1 MAQAPQ
7 PPHKPAAPPPPLK
20 TRADDHPPPAVGG
33 GHVAKTGEDPKLD
46 DHRPII
52 GVKGHPIEDG
62 SRDPD
67 TIAET
72 QRRRSAEM
80 EKKGIE
86 AWKAEHDERSEE
98 EKRGHTVV
106 PPPAIP
112 RADAPPQI
120 EGAKHEDHQA
130 P

>member
-7 PPHKPAAPPPPLK
+7 PPHKTGAQPPQQQPQK
-20 TRADDHPPPAVGG
+20 TGAQPPAVTRSAD
-33 GHVAKTGEDPKLD
+33 VAKTGEDPKRDAD
-46 DHRPII
+46 DRPII

-67 TIAET
+67 TIAEE

-98 EKRGHTVV
+98 EKRGQTVV

-120 EGAKHEDHQA
+120 EGAKQESR
-130 P
+130 